1 MLFTLLLIPALA
13 QSVESSEEAQA
24 VEETAL
30 APLPPE
36 SPPEPPP
43 EPPLAIPAASEPP
56 PPVDNRPLAIPG
68 PKAPPPPPEAPSER
82 ERGMRLYLGGG
93 DAQSVG
99 GGGGGVAAIGFQSM
113 QRGRPLG
120 GSFGAEFAALQLNGS
135 SFPIPVFNFDAAL
148 RLTPWPQAKVV
159 PFATAGLGLTMLLI
173 IPFPDATLSAGLEL
187 PLGDLRLDL
196 ELHGRVIMP
205 LYPGTQQVN
214 VATMRVG
221 LGF

>member
-1 MLFTLLLIPALA
+1 MTLLISLLLMPALA
-13 QSVESSEEAQA
+13 QAVDSSEEA
-24 VEETAL
+24 EEEA
-30 APLPPE
+30 APAEL
-36 SPPEPPP
+36 
-43 EPPLAIPAASEPP
+43 PLAIPAASEPP
-56 PPVDNRPLAIPG
+56 PPVDDRPLAIPG
-68 PKAPPPPPEAPSER
+68 PKAPPPPPPPPPPEPPPER

-99 GGGGGVAAIGFQSM
+99 GGGGVAAIGFQSM
-113 QRGRPLG
+113 QRGKTLG

-135 SFPIPVFNFDAAL
+135 NFPIPVFNFDAAL
-148 RLTPWPQAKVV
+148 RVTPWPAAKVV
-159 PFATAGLGLTMLLI
+159 PFATVGLGLTMLVI

>member
-1 MLFTLLLIPALA
+1 MTLLISLLLMPALA
-13 QSVESSEEAQA
+13 QAVDSSEET
-24 VEETAL
+24 VEEP
-30 APLPPE
+30 APAAAPAA
-36 SPPEPPP
+36 

-56 PPVDNRPLAIPG
+56 PPVDDRPLAIPG
-68 PKAPPPPPEAPSER
+68 PKAPPPPPPPPPEPPPER

-113 QRGRPLG
+113 QRGKTLG

-135 SFPIPVFNFDAAL
+135 NFPIPVFNFDAAL
-148 RLTPWPQAKVV
+148 RVTPWPAAKVV
-159 PFATAGLGLTMLLI
+159 PFATVGLGLTMLVI